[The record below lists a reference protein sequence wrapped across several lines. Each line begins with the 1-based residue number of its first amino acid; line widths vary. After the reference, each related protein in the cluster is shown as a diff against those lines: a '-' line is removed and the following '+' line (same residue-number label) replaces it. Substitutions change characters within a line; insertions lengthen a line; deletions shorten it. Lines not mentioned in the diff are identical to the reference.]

1 MMNDTVLNALND
13 QIKHELHSAYVYLG
27 VSAYC
32 DRMSLPGFAHWMRM
46 QSQEEISHAMK
57 ILDFIND
64 RGGIVKLQAIDAP
77 AFDFGTPLQIAEKAL
92 EHERKVTGLIENL
105 YGLAAK
111 EGDYATQALM
121 QWFVTEQVEEEKNAG
136 LLVDQMKMIG
146 DNRTALLMLDMELG
160 KRQSDAG

>member
-1 MMNDTVLNALND
+1 MMNDTVLRALND

-32 DRMSLPGFAHWMRM
+32 DRVSLPGFAHWMRM
-46 QSQEEISHAMK
+46 QSQEEVSHAMK

-64 RGGIVKLQAIDAP
+64 RGGVVKLQAIDAP

-105 YGLAAK
+105 YGLASK

-160 KRQSDAG
+160 KRQPEAG